1 MAESED
7 AYSAPEIAVT
17 GLSIRVHKAKNLEEF
32 QDNLEKGVESISF
45 YTDEEMLEAGV
56 SPGTLKIPNYIK
68 AGANLEDKEY
78 FDAGFFGYTPREAE
92 LLDPQVRIFHEISWE
107 ALEDAGIDPEVY
119 PGLIG
124 VYAGAGQNLEWEV
137 RALLSGKSRSF
148 GSFASSRLT
157 GIRYLC
163 TRLSFNLNLKGPSIT
178 IQTACSTSLVAIHL
192 ACQALMSGECDV
204 AIAGGVTLSPSKKAG
219 YFYEKDL
226 IFSSDGHNRTF
237 DANGD
242 GTVFGEGAGVVVL
255 KLLEDA
261 LANEDNIY
269 AVIKSTAIN
278 NDGNRKVGFTAP
290 SVEAQVEMIQ
300 AAYHL
305 AGIPP
310 ESIGYVEAHGTATH
324 LGDPIEIEAL
334 KQAFSTQKKGF
345 CMIGSVKTNLG
356 HLDAV
361 SGVAGFIKAVLS
373 LKNKKI
379 PPNLHFEVP
388 NPQLDLIDSPFV
400 VNTKLTDWER
410 GDYPRRAAVNSL
422 GMGGTNAHV
431 VLEESPEKEKS
442 FASRDYQLI
451 LLSAKTRNSLDLA
464 MENLAGFLKRNK
476 NINLADAAYTL
487 QTRRKRYPYRAALV
501 CSDVEDAINS
511 LSRPQSEK
519 VREYYDAK
527 YNKKVEED
535 PEKNIDHLFKN
546 PGREIPDV
554 LLFLDEIGQA
564 WLQGQAI
571 DWASFYKEEKR
582 HCISLP
588 PYAFD
593 RQRYWLDDVNLE
605 NLREQYLTA
614 KTQKDTAVELPGE
627 IDKQEKT
634 SAALFPRPNLPTPYV
649 PPNHEIEIGIVE
661 ICQELFG
668 YEKIGIMDNFFD
680 LGGNSLS
687 VINFV
692 SEIHKKFN
700 TRIHIQEVFDKRSL
714 QELSALIKEA
724 DKEEYFS
731 IEPAEEKEYYE
742 LSSAQKRLYI
752 LTRVEKNINTAYN
765 LPNAV
770 LIEGELE
777 KPCFEASFHRL
788 VKRHQNF
795 RTSFDVKAGKPVQ
808 IIHKQVD
815 FKIRY
820 ESLQG
825 GTANSVEGNKMQEVV
840 DRFIK
845 PFNITKVP
853 LLRVGLV
860 QLAKEKHMLLLD
872 MHHIIS
878 DGVSIAVMVQEFVR
892 LYKGE
897 ELPGLRVQYKDF
909 SEWQN
914 TTFSLTKMKNQE
926 TYWLNRFK
934 GDIPTLNLVTD
945 YPRPS
950 VKNFAGSHVS
960 GEIDEELTGK
970 IKELMNETKTTLY
983 MVLLAAFNILLASYS
998 EQEDIIVGVPA
1009 AARSHPDLE
1018 NIIGM
1023 FVNTLAVRNYPR
1035 KQRSVGDFL
1044 QEVKDNTLN
1053 AFANQDYPFEDL
1065 VNKLGIS
1072 KDSSRNPLFD
1082 ILFVSED
1089 LGIPRLEVKE
1099 LTFTPYVFK
1108 RSTSHMD
1115 LVFFIVEIDNTIV
1128 MNLEYAT
1135 ALFSRSSVE
1144 GMLKHYV
1151 EILGQVVE
1159 DRDIKLEEIKISH
1172 DLIVPQANVLKED
1185 QDDFDF
1191 L

>member
-1 MAESED
+1 
-7 AYSAPEIAVT
+7 
-17 GLSIRVHKAKNLEEF
+17 NEF
-32 QDNLEKGVESISF
+32 WNNLEKGVESISF

-107 ALEDAGIDPEVY
+107 ALEDAGIDPEMY
-119 PGLIG
+119 TGLIG
-124 VYAGAGQNLEWEV
+124 VYAGAAQNLEWEV

-204 AIAGGVTLSPSKKAG
+204 AIAGGVTLSPQKKTG
-219 YFYEKDL
+219 YFYENDL

-255 KLLEDA
+255 KPLEEA

-290 SVEAQVEMIQ
+290 SVEAQVEMMC
-300 AAYHL
+300 AAYHV
-305 AGIPP
+305 AGIHP
-310 ESIGYVEAHGTATH
+310 ETIGCVEAHGTATH

-334 KQAFSTQKKGF
+334 KQAFSTNKKGF
-345 CMIGSVKTNLG
+345 CLIGSVKTNLG

-361 SGVAGFIKAVLS
+361 SGAAGFIKAVLS
-373 LKNKKI
+373 LKHKKI
-379 PPNLHFEVP
+379 PPSLHFEIP
-388 NPQLDLIDSPFV
+388 NPELDLIDSPFV
-400 VNTKLTDWER
+400 VNTRLTGWEP
-410 GDYPRRAAVNSL
+410 GDTPRRAAVNSL

-431 VLEESPEKEKS
+431 VLEEAPEREKS
-442 FASRDYQLI
+442 SASRDYQLI
-451 LLSAKTRNSLDLA
+451 LLSAKTRKSLDMA
-464 MENLAGFLKRNK
+464 VGNLAGFLKRNK
-476 NINLADAAYTL
+476 DINLADAAYTL
-487 QTRRKRYPYRAALV
+487 QTRRKTYRYRSALV
-501 CSDVEDAINS
+501 CSCSPVEDAINA
-511 LSRPQSEK
+511 LSCPQSLK
-519 VREYYDAK
+519 VHEYDNA
-527 YNKKVEED
+527 NPDKKIEEN
-535 PEKNIDHLFKN
+535 PGKNINHLVKN
-546 PGREIPDV
+546 PGEEIPGV
-554 LLFLDEIGQA
+554 LLLLDKIGQA
-564 WLQGQAI
+564 WLQGQTI

-593 RQRYWLDDVNLE
+593 RQRYWPDDANLE
-605 NLREQYLTA
+605 NLMKQYPGA
-614 KTQKDTAVELPGE
+614 KSPEDTPVQWPGE

-634 SAALFPRPNLPTPYV
+634 SAPLFPRPDLSTPYV
-649 PPNHEIEIGIVE
+649 PPTHEIEIGLVE

-668 YEKIGIMDNFFD
+668 YEKIGIMDNFFE

-700 TRIHIQEVFDKRSL
+700 TRIQIQDVFANRSL
-714 QELSALIKEA
+714 QELSALIKKA
-724 DKEEYFS
+724 DKEKYFS

-765 LPNAV
+765 LPQAV
-770 LIEGELE
+770 IIEGKLD
-777 KPCFEASFHRL
+777 KQQVEASFHML
-788 VKRHQNF
+788 VNRHQNF
-795 RTSFDVKAGKPVQ
+795 RTSFDIKPGKPVQ
-808 IIHKQVD
+808 IIHKAVE
-815 FKIRY
+815 FKIQY
-820 ESLQG
+820 ESLPS
-825 GTANSVEGNKMQEVV
+825 GTGSPVQENEMQKVI
-840 DRFIK
+840 DQFIK
-845 PFNITKVP
+845 PFDITKAP

-860 QLAKEKHMLLLD
+860 RLGKEKHMLLLD

-909 SEWQN
+909 SGWQN

-926 TYWLNRFK
+926 DYWLDRFK
-934 GDIPTLNLVTD
+934 GDIPTLNLATD
-945 YPRPS
+945 YPRQA
-950 VKNFAGSHVS
+950 VKNFTGSHVS
-960 GEIDEELTGK
+960 REIDRELTGK
-970 IKELMNETKTTLY
+970 IKELMKETKTTLY
-983 MVLLAAFNILLASYS
+983 MVLLAAFNILLSGYT

-1023 FVNTLAVRNYPR
+1023 FVNTLAVRNYPG
-1035 KQRSVGDFL
+1035 KQRSIDDFL
-1044 QEVKDNTLN
+1044 QEVKYNTLN
-1053 AFANQDYPFEDL
+1053 AFANQDYPFENL

-1072 KDSSRNPLFD
+1072 KNPGRNPLFD

-1089 LGIPRLEVKE
+1089 LGIPGLEVKG
-1099 LTFTPYVFK
+1099 LTFTSYVFK
-1108 RSTSHMD
+1108 RKTSHMD

-1128 MNLEYAT
+1128 MTLEYAT
-1135 ALFSRSSVE
+1135 ALFSQSSVE

-1151 EILGQVVE
+1151 EILEQVVE
-1159 DRDIKLEEIKISH
+1159 NRDIKLEEIKISH
-1172 DLIVPQANVLKED
+1172 DLIVPRADILKED
-1185 QDDFDF
+1185 QDDFEF